1 MIGPGDNAQAS
12 CDAASEPAD
21 LCGGS
26 PRTVPALRAG
36 PSPGSLKNATLA
48 PSSSRAV
55 VATPFPSVTPPPAT
69 RQPKLLDLLRG
80 ALCARHYSPRTEQTY
95 CHWVKRFI
103 FFHHVRHPA
112 EMGEPEVNAFL
123 TSLATKG
130 TVSASTQNKALS
142 ALLFLYRYVLAR
154 PLGQLGEVVRA
165 RKPHRLPVVLTRQE
179 VRTVLS
185 RLDGDR
191 WLMASLMYGAG
202 LSLAECLRLR
212 VQDVDLE
219 ANHIL
224 IRDGKGFK
232 DRITML
238 PEAVKRPLVD
248 HLERVKRIHTQDVAD
263 GYGRVALP
271 DALARKYP
279 KAAWEWRWQHVFPQ
293 AHRWMN
299 ARTGEQGRYHIDESL
314 IQRAVKAAVHS
325 AGIAKHATCH
335 TLRHSFATHLLEDGY
350 DIRTI
355 QELLGHKDVKTTMVY
370 THVLNRGGRGVRS
383 PVDSLEAPPSA
394 GVINRNQITPQ

>member
-1 MIGPGDNAQAS
+1 MGSTRDSAPDPGRVSRSVRPPPPTRPRRYPVSAGEPRVAS
-12 CDAASEPAD
+12 PPRRN
-21 LCGGS
+21 S
-26 PRTVPALRAG
+26 PESHGTIP
-36 PSPGSLKNATLA
+36 PSPSPSIA
-48 PSSSRAV
+48 PTAG
-55 VATPFPSVTPPPAT
+55 
-69 RQPKLLDLLRG
+69 RQPKVLDRLRG
-80 ALCARHYSPRTEQTY
+80 ALRARHYSPRTEQTY
-95 CHWVKRFI
+95 CHWVKRFV

-123 TSLATKG
+123 TSLAMKG
-130 TVSASTQNKALS
+130 KVSASTQNQALS
-142 ALLFLYRYVLAR
+142 ALLFLYRYVLDR

-179 VRTVLS
+179 VRAVLS
-185 RLDGDR
+185 RLEGDKC
-191 WLMASLMYGAG
+191 LMASLMYGAG
-202 LSLAECLRLR
+202 LRLAECLRLR

-219 ANHIL
+219 ANQIL
-224 IRDGKGFK
+224 VRDGKGFK

-238 PEAVKRPLVD
+238 PEAVKRPLAD
-248 HLERVKRIHTQDVAD
+248 HLENVKRIHTRDVAD
-263 GYGRVALP
+263 GYGRVDLP

-279 KAAWEWRWQHVFPQ
+279 RAASEWRWQHLFPQ
-293 AHRWMN
+293 EHRWVN
-299 ARTGEQGRYHIDESL
+299 ASTGEQGRYHTDESL
-314 IQRAVKAAVHS
+314 IQRTVKVAVHS

-383 PVDSLEAPPSA
+383 PVDSLGAPPAA
-394 GVINRNQITPQ
+394 GAMDGNRITPQ